1 MVNGLGRSGGG
12 LQGDPVAKGF
22 EFADVVA
29 LLTFWVDARVVVA
42 GAEVVELDCVVAQQ
56 VPDDDQDGTT
66 DRDDGLLFPA
76 AASDAPVAFAQERV
90 GPANSK
96 MNGERACDSV
106 PAERSGVGTGL

>member
-1 MVNGLGRSGGG
+1 M
-12 LQGDPVAKGF
+12 QGDAVAEGF
-22 EFADVVA
+22 ELADVVA
-29 LLTFWVDARVVVA
+29 LLAFWVGMGVVVA
-42 GAEVVELDCVVAQQ
+42 GVEVVKLDGLVAQQ

-66 DRDDGLLFPA
+66 YRDDGFLLA
-76 AASDAPVAFAQERV
+76 AAAGDAPVAFAQERV